1 MTSPILRLLGALAG
15 LGSAILY
22 WFLGST
28 LGAPLRQGTLFSLD
42 GSRYALMAFL
52 IVPALILAVVA
63 LFWVP
68 PRVSGGGPLPEG
80 RRWRAA
86 LVLLFL
92 AAFVVGVFR

>member
-15 LGSAILY
+15 LGSAILC

-28 LGAPLRQGTLFSLD
+28 VAAPLRHGTLFSLD
-42 GSRYALMAFL
+42 GSRYALLAFL
-52 IVPALILAVVA
+52 SVPALILAVVA

-86 LVLLFL
+86 LVIVFL
-92 AAFVVGVFR
+92 AAFVIGLAR